1 MDALV
6 TLHEGDCL
14 EVLAAL
20 PDASIDAVV
29 TDPPYSLAFMGRSWD
44 TFKPSE
50 FQAWCEKWATECL
63 RVLRPGGYLLAFGG
77 TRTYHRLACGIEDAG
92 FEVRDSLHW
101 IYGQGFPKGKAAL
114 KPSHEP
120 IVMARKPDR
129 KSAPLPGLDACR
141 VEHGADVDQTAVQR
155 QQNRHDGD
163 ANWRM
168 RPGHEQPMYAPAGR
182 WPPNVLL
189 THSADCQPAGMRRG
203 SRIDKAA
210 AVLPDD
216 RSAYGSGL
224 NGARPARGH
233 GDADGMETVEAW
245 DCAPGC
251 PVAELDRQ
259 SGDRRSAYP
268 GNPDAAAAYADTQV
282 QREPGSCYGLR
293 QPGNG
298 MSYADSGGAS
308 RFFPVFR
315 YQAKASS
322 KERPRLP
329 DGTAW
334 PTVKPLALMRWL
346 VRLVT
351 PPGGTVLDPF
361 AGTGTTAQAAAL
373 EGFSCVLAEKDPVA
387 VALIRQRLAVPLQPS
402 LLE

>member
-1 MDALV
+1 VDALV

-14 EVLAAL
+14 EVLAGM

-29 TDPPYSLAFMGRSWD
+29 TDPPYSLSFMGRSWD

-50 FQAWCEKWATECL
+50 FQAWCEKWAGECL
-63 RVLRPGGYLLAFGG
+63 RVLKPGGYLLAFGG

-129 KSAPLPGLDACR
+129 KSAPLPGLDDCR
-141 VEHGADVDQTAVQR
+141 VEGVPPSVPQPAFNSPTGQVYGMKAGTGRNGAMSQSSQ
-155 QQNRHDGD
+155 
-163 ANWRM
+163 
-168 RPGHEQPMYAPAGR
+168 GR

-189 THSADCQPAGMRRG
+189 SEE
-203 SRIDKAA
+203 AA
-210 AVLPDD
+210 AE
-216 RSAYGSGL
+216 
-224 NGARPARGH
+224 
-233 GDADGMETVEAW
+233 M
-245 DCAPGC
+245 
-251 PVAELDRQ
+251 DRQ
-259 SGDRRSAYP
+259 SGNLAGCGGPKKVDSGATSMFGIGAVARTYE
-268 GNPDAAAAYADTQV
+268 
-282 QREPGSCYGLR
+282 REG
-293 QPGNG
+293 
-298 MSYADSGGAS
+298 GGAS

-334 PTVKPLALMRWL
+334 PTVKPLELMRWL

-387 VALIRQRLAVPLQPS
+387 VALIRQRLAKPLQPS